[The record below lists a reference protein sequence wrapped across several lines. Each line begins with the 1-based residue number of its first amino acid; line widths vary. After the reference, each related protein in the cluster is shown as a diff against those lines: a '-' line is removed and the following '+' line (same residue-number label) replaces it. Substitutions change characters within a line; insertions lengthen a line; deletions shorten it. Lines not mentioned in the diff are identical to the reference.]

1 MDLIEIR
8 RLLRDDRY
16 EFSFHA
22 QQERLEE
29 NLDVEE
35 IAEAI
40 IGQSEILEEYPNDP
54 RGESCLLLGFVGIQP
69 IHVVV
74 GWARRQLAGQKTLR
88 VITVY
93 KPALPKWVDARTRGG
108 RS

>member
-40 IGQSEILEEYPNDP
+40 LGQSEILEEYPNDP
-54 RGESCLLLGFVGIQP
+54 RGESCLLLAFVGIQAV
-69 IHVVV
+69 HVVI
-74 GWARRQLAGQKTLR
+74 GWARRQRDGTKTLR

-93 KPALPKWVDARTRGG
+93 KPAFPKWVDARTRGG
-108 RS
+108 RP

>member
-8 RLLRDDRY
+8 RRLRDDRY

-74 GWARRQLAGQKTLR
+74 GGEKAARGAEDLKSDYRL
-88 VITVY
+88 
-93 KPALPKWVDARTRGG
+93 
-108 RS
+108 